1 MEEIEG
7 RLRDLVAL
15 SLARQGVGPGDAL
28 ICAYSAGP
36 DSTALAVLLDSIGR
50 ESGFNLFL
58 VHVDHGLRPEAERRA
73 ERRLARGFAAE
84 LGRELIE
91 KDIPPGTLEKTASRD
106 RQGMEA
112 AARKSRY
119 AILEEARLARSD
131 GSQKSWIATGHTA
144 DDQDETIL
152 MRILTGSG
160 PRGLS
165 GIRERRGRIIR
176 PLLEAR
182 KIDILRF
189 LGLRGLSFSV
199 DSTNGSE
206 DFLRNRVRHDL
217 VPAILEIFPGFSRAL
232 ESLRM
237 KARLTDSF
245 VQTEAPRFEGG
256 RRGVLYVDAGRF
268 MSAHPALRLRALE
281 DAAAALL
288 EGRRIPFRFLARA
301 AVEPPQSWSTEKG
314 RGKAVEGAGILL
326 RREGDVIVMEKRL
339 AHRLKKG
346 YFFPVS
352 GPTEFRLPGW
362 GLMRLRETRDQRSG
376 PSLASLRMPA
386 FLRSPRPHDS
396 LKIMG
401 GSKQLSALFGE
412 WGLRLDG
419 ALPPVLEDAEGI
431 ACVFGRVMGKENRYA
446 ERGFRPGP
454 DDRFLGFEPGE
465 RGSVDGLR
473 G

>member
-1 MEEIEG
+1 MEEIER

-15 SLARQGVGPGDAL
+15 SLARQGVEPSDAL

-36 DSTALAVLLDSIGR
+36 DSTALAVILDSIAR
-50 ESGFNLFL
+50 ESGFRLFL
-58 VHVDHGLRPEAERRA
+58 VHVDHGIRPEEERRA
-73 ERRLARGFAAE
+73 ERALARGFAGG
-84 LGRELIE
+84 LGRELIL
-91 KDIPPGTLEKTASRD
+91 KDIPAGALETAARRD

-119 AILEEARLARSD
+119 AALEDARLALSE
-131 GSQKSWIATGHTA
+131 GSGKAWIATGHTA

-152 MRILTGSG
+152 MRILSGSG
-160 PRGLS
+160 ARGLA
-165 GIRERRGRIIR
+165 GIKERRGMIIR
-176 PLLEAR
+176 PFLAAR

-189 LGLRGLSFSV
+189 LGQRGISFSV
-199 DSTNGSE
+199 DSSNASE
-206 DFLRNRVRHDL
+206 DYLRNKVRHTL
-217 VPAILEIFPGFSRAL
+217 IPALAEVFPGFSRAL
-232 ESLRM
+232 KSLRM
-237 KARLTDSF
+237 KAALTDSF
-245 VQTEAPRFEGG
+245 VHGEAPRFEAG
-256 RRGVLYVDAGRF
+256 RTGVLSVDAGRF

-281 DAAAALL
+281 DAASALRD
-288 EGRRIPFRFLARA
+288 GVRTPFRFLARA
-301 AVEPPQSWSTEKG
+301 AVQPPVSWSAGTES
-314 RGKAVEGAGILL
+314 GKTVEGAGILL
-326 RREGDVIVMEKRL
+326 RKEGNAIVMEERL

-362 GLMRLRETRDQRSG
+362 GALRLRETRDPRSG
-376 PSLASLRMPA
+376 PSLAFLRMPA

-396 LKIMG
+396 LRIMG
-401 GSKQLSALFGE
+401 GSKQLSALFRE
-412 WGLRLDG
+412 WGLGLDE
-419 ALPPVLEDAEGI
+419 ALPPVIEDAEGV

-454 DDRFLGFEPGE
+454 DDTFLGIESGE